1 MRGGYRQNAGR
12 KRGFSAIEV
21 EKARELISRRL
32 SDNLEPI
39 LDKLIL
45 QAKNG
50 DIKATRELF
59 DRAYGRPLSQL
70 GFENDSFAP
79 IFISFDSSFKK

>member
-12 KRGFSAIEV
+12 KQGFSAIEA
-21 EKARELISRRL
+21 EKARELVCQKL

-39 LDKLIL
+39 LDKLIM

-70 GFENDSFAP
+70 GLENDLFTP
-79 IFISFDSSFKK
+79 ILISFDPSFKK